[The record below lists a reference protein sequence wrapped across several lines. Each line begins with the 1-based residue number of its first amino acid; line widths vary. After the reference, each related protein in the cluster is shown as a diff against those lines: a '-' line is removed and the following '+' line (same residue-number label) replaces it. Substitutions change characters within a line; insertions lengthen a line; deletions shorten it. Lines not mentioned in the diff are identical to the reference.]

1 MSRRV
6 TLIAIALLSGAAL
19 VIAGTI
25 DVVGS
30 PALWALVGGLVL
42 FGVLVSSVVS
52 ADHAIGVFALVVF
65 VGSALAGTLAAGNT
79 PQLGLDLRGGFQV
92 RLESPEGTDPD
103 ILDKAVEIMDRR
115 VEALGNVAEPDI
127 RREGDRTIVV
137 ALPGVSDRERALAAV
152 GTTGTLEFRPVL
164 DIGLIPGIS
173 PLLTDASVSTPT
185 DGEDGGDGSITL
197 VPGGILLP
205 AGITFCVADAPN
217 DQQVPGCIDS
227 ATGIT
232 LVSDPT
238 KEAWMATQGPDGQP
252 GVVYYVA
259 PARVLGSDLASA
271 DARFQ
276 SSGGGH
282 SGGFGLGGGGTGEWV
297 VILDFNSEGSTKFE
311 DVSKELAGF
320 PLGSVRRQFAIVLD
334 VIVQSAPQIAASVSP
349 EEGIAGGNAVITV
362 GSSDDPESEAQDL
375 AVVLRYGALPVAFEQ
390 SAAQS
395 VSATLGSDSL
405 QAGLIAGIGGLL
417 LVAVAMIFYYRALGV
432 VNVVGLGIF
441 GSIMLVTYSVLGSL
455 QGVTLTLAGVA
466 GVIVA
471 VGITSDSYIV
481 YYERIKEEVH
491 KGRSLRGAIDHAFTR
506 SFRTIL
512 TADFVSF
519 LGAAVLFTL
528 AIGSV
533 KGFALA
539 LLIATIADVFVAYF
553 FTRPAVAMVARSRF
567 GDGGVMSIR
576 GATGKPVEASA

>member
-1 MSRRV
+1 M
-6 TLIAIALLSGAAL
+6 
-19 VIAGTI
+19 
-25 DVVGS
+25 
-30 PALWALVGGLVL
+30 
-42 FGVLVSSVVS
+42 
-52 ADHAIGVFALVVF
+52 
-65 VGSALAGTLAAGNT
+65 
-79 PQLGLDLRGGFQV
+79 
-92 RLESPEGTDPD
+92 
-103 ILDKAVEIMDRR
+103 
-115 VEALGNVAEPDI
+115 
-127 RREGDRTIVV
+127 
-137 ALPGVSDRERALAAV
+137 
-152 GTTGTLEFRPVL
+152 
-164 DIGLIPGIS
+164 
-173 PLLTDASVSTPT
+173 
-185 DGEDGGDGSITL
+185 
-197 VPGGILLP
+197 
-205 AGITFCVADAPN
+205 
-217 DQQVPGCIDS
+217 
-227 ATGIT
+227 
-232 LVSDPT
+232 
-238 KEAWMATQGPDGQP
+238 
-252 GVVYYVA
+252 
-259 PARVLGSDLASA
+259 
-271 DARFQ
+271 
-276 SSGGGH
+276 
-282 SGGFGLGGGGTGEWV
+282 
-297 VILDFNSEGSTKFE
+297 
-311 DVSKELAGF
+311 
-320 PLGSVRRQFAIVLD
+320 RRQFAIVLD

-375 AVVLRYGALPVAFEQ
+375 AGRAPLRRSPLLP
-390 SAAQS
+390 SS
-395 VSATLGSDSL
+395 SRRPSRCRPPSGPIRCR
-405 QAGLIAGIGGLL
+405 AGLIAGIGGLL